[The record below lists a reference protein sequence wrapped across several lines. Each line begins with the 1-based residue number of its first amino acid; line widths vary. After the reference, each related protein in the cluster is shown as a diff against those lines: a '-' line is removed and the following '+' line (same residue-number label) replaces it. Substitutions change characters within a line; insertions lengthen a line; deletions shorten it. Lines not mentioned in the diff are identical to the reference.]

1 MKRTKAEIPD
11 AEIWVWYQG
20 ELQAANKKLASESV
34 PEPTS
39 TAKRA
44 LRRLALV
51 AWLAIALGF
60 LMQGLVLAGKI
71 SVGDRPATTQIL
83 IDLVQG
89 VTWSFFVCAGVGLGT
104 TIAKA
109 HKLLGGLIGLIVAP
123 LAMGIAKGSQ
133 KFMVSALA
141 AAEKPVL
148 LPLATLG
155 VIRAVEYGILGWLLA
170 SLAMKAETPLWRFLL
185 SGAVVGIVFGGGV
198 TLLSLQNAATVGIAL
213 KLPQIVA
220 LALNETV
227 FPVGCSLVVWI
238 ALQIG
243 GHVKHISAVK

>member
-1 MKRTKAEIPD
+1 MKRTKAEIPAAD
-11 AEIWVWYQG
+11 IWVWPEQ
-20 ELQAANKKLASESV
+20 EMQAANQNGA
-34 PEPTS
+34 PETTP
-39 TAKRA
+39 APMGAARKA
-44 LRRLALV
+44 LRRMAVV

-71 SVGDRPATTQIL
+71 SLGDRPAMTQII
-83 IDLVQG
+83 IDLAQG

-141 AAEKPVL
+141 AADKPVL

-155 VIRAVEYGILGWLLA
+155 VIRAVEYGILGWMLA
-170 SLAMKAETPLWRFLL
+170 SLAMKSNSPAWRFLL
-185 SGAVVGIVFGGGV
+185 SGAVVGVIFGGSV
-198 TLLSLQNAATVGIAL
+198 TLLSVQNADAMGIML
-213 KLPQIVA
+213 KVPQIVA
-220 LALNETV
+220 LTLNETI
-227 FPVGCSLVVWI
+227 FPIGCSLVVWI

-243 GHVKHISAVK
+243 SHVKHMSAVK